1 MLTLK
6 LSHVNWTGAPYRWR
20 YEIPVTAWA
29 ATNGNSVEPQTW
41 KGEVSYSGDA
51 YFMEM
56 TVDEVEKSTGL
67 QFINNRL
74 FEDQGTPG
82 ASVYVRLPF
91 RDTTEYA
98 IWKMNDV
105 AALPADF
112 DIDKVTFDGL
122 PCENIEAWIGGV
134 RQVTCLGEVAP
145 GKGITAVLDG
155 SDTRFAHL
163 RENLEIWTWCGSGK
177 STVRKVIMVRLDDGE
192 TRSMLV
198 ERAWLLGPNGDTIQK
213 VAP

>member
-6 LSHVNWTGAPYRWR
+6 LSHVNWNGAPYRWR
-20 YEIPVTAWA
+20 YEIPVQASGWE
-29 ATNGNSVEPQTW
+29 GQV
-41 KGEVSYSGDA
+41 GYSGDA

-56 TVDEVEKSTGL
+56 TVEEVEKSTGL
-67 QFINNRL
+67 KFLNNRL
-74 FEDQGTPG
+74 FEDAGTPG
-82 ASVYVRLPF
+82 ASAWLRIPF
-91 RDTTEYA
+91 QDGTEYS
-98 IWKMNDV
+98 IWKLNDIGGLPPDFDSEKITFEG
-105 AALPADF
+105 LPA
-112 DIDKVTFDGL
+112 
-122 PCENIEAWIGGV
+122 ENIEAWIGGV

-177 STVRKVIMVRLDDGE
+177 NTIRKVIMVRLDDGE